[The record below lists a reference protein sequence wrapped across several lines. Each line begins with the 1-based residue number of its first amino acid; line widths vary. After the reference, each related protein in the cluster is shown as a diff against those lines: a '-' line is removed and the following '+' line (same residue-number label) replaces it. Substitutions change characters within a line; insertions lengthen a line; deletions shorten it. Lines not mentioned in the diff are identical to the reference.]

1 MATSVH
7 STAVVYPNVQLGDGV
22 TVGEYVVLGTPPRG
36 ASPGEHAT
44 VIGADS
50 VIRSHTVIYAG
61 NIIGAGFQ
69 SGHATL
75 LREFN
80 HIGDQVSI
88 GSHTVIEHHVEIGD
102 GVRIHSGAFIPE
114 YSLLEPEAWV
124 GPHVTFTN
132 TLHPLCPRA
141 KDCLRGP
148 RVRRGAKIGANA
160 TLLPDLEVGEMALV
174 GAAAV
179 VVQDVPARMVVVGN
193 PARVVRSI
201 DLLTCPYGLMD
212 SPYNVTS
219 ER

>member
-1 MATSVH
+1 MGTCVH
-7 STAVVYPNVQLGDGV
+7 PTAVVHPNVQLADGV

-36 ASPGEHAT
+36 ASPGEHPT
-44 VIGADS
+44 VIGPNS
-50 VIRSHTVIYAG
+50 TIRSHTVIYAG
-61 NIIGAGFQ
+61 NVIGSGFQ
-69 SGHATL
+69 TGHGAL
-75 LREFN
+75 VREFN
-80 HIGDQVSI
+80 RIGDSVSI

-102 GVRIHSGAFIPE
+102 RVRVHSGAFIPE
-114 YSLLEPEAWV
+114 YSLLEPDAWV

-179 VVQDVPARMVVVGN
+179 VTHDVPARMVVAGN

-201 DLLTCPYGLMD
+201 DLLTCPYGLMT
-212 SPYNVTS
+212 SPYDTPD
-219 ER
+219 EH